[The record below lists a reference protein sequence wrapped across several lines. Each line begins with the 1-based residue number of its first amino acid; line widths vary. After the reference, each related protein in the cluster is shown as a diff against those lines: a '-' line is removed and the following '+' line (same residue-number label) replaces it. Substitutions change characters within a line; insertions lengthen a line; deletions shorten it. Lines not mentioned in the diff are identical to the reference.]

1 MAAEEGEPGK
11 WAAPEQAGSQVLW
24 SGPES
29 QSRKVPGEL
38 ESSLTKVVGVR
49 NRFQWVVEGKG
60 REEVAV
66 RSVHTFLKE
75 SAAERK

>member
-11 WAAPEQAGSQVLW
+11 CAAPEQAGSQVLW
-24 SGPES
+24 GGPES
-29 QSRKVPGEL
+29 QSRKAPGEL
-38 ESSLTKVVGVR
+38 ESSLTKVVTK
-49 NRFQWVVEGKG
+49 NRFQWVVERKG

>member
-38 ESSLTKVVGVR
+38 ESSLTKVVTK

-75 SAAERK
+75 SAAKRK

>member
-11 WAAPEQAGSQVLW
+11 CAAPEQAGSQVLW

-38 ESSLTKVVGVR
+38 ESSLTKVVTK
-49 NRFQWVVEGKG
+49 NRFQWVVERKG

-75 SAAERK
+75 SAAKRK

>member
-38 ESSLTKVVGVR
+38 ESSLTKVVTK

>member
-1 MAAEEGEPGK
+1 MAAEEGERGK
-11 WAAPEQAGSQVLW
+11 CAAPEQAGSQVLW

-29 QSRKVPGEL
+29 QSRKAPGEL
-38 ESSLTKVVGVR
+38 ESSLTKVVTK

>member
-11 WAAPEQAGSQVLW
+11 CAAPEQAGSQVLW

>member
-29 QSRKVPGEL
+29 QSRKAPGEL
-38 ESSLTKVVGVR
+38 ESSLTKVVTK

>member
-11 WAAPEQAGSQVLW
+11 CAAPEQAGSQVLW

-29 QSRKVPGEL
+29 QSRKAPGEL
-38 ESSLTKVVGVR
+38 ESSLTKVVTK

-66 RSVHTFLKE
+66 RSVHKFLKE

>member
-38 ESSLTKVVGVR
+38 ESSLTKVVTK
-49 NRFQWVVEGKG
+49 NRFQWAVEGKG

-75 SAAERK
+75 SAAER

>member
-29 QSRKVPGEL
+29 QSWKVPGEL
-38 ESSLTKVVGVR
+38 ESSLTKVVTK

>member
-1 MAAEEGEPGK
+1 MAAEEGELGK
-11 WAAPEQAGSQVLW
+11 CAAPEQAGSQVLW
-24 SGPES
+24 SSPES
-29 QSRKVPGEL
+29 QSRKAPGEL
-38 ESSLTKVVGVR
+38 ESSLTKVVTK

>member
-29 QSRKVPGEL
+29 QSRKAPGEL
-38 ESSLTKVVGVR
+38 ESSLTKVVTK

-75 SAAERK
+75 SAAER

>member
-11 WAAPEQAGSQVLW
+11 CAAPGQAGSQVLW

-29 QSRKVPGEL
+29 QSWKVPGEL
-38 ESSLTKVVGVR
+38 ESSLTKVVTK

>member
-11 WAAPEQAGSQVLW
+11 CAAPEQAGSQVLW

-29 QSRKVPGEL
+29 QSRKAPGEL
-38 ESSLTKVVGVR
+38 ESSLTKVVTK
-49 NRFQWVVEGKG
+49 NRFQWVVERKG

>member
-29 QSRKVPGEL
+29 QSRKAPGEL

>member
-11 WAAPEQAGSQVLW
+11 CAAPEQAGSQVLW

-29 QSRKVPGEL
+29 QSRKAPGEL
-38 ESSLTKVVGVR
+38 ESSLTKVVTK
-49 NRFQWVVEGKG
+49 NRFQWVVERKG

-75 SAAERK
+75 SAA

>member
-24 SGPES
+24 GGPES
-29 QSRKVPGEL
+29 QSRKAPGEL
-38 ESSLTKVVGVR
+38 ESSLTKVVGMR

-66 RSVHTFLKE
+66 RSVLKFLKE

>member
-29 QSRKVPGEL
+29 QSWKVPGEL
-38 ESSLTKVVGVR
+38 ESSLTKVVTK
-49 NRFQWVVEGKG
+49 NRFQWVVERKG